1 MDEGVAAFRLFIWAT
16 GRDWR
21 GDGEEMMNRRYRS
34 DDCSTLYPL
43 NIRTHGFRLMT
54 IMMTMT
60 MMMTMTKH
68 GSTINKR
75 LIGRV
80 GGYNNRWSEEG
91 REGRGDRVGSR
102 EIEMEG
108 IIGVN
113 RRAVVKSTKIIVIA
127 YDIIV
132 NNGAPAH

>member
-1 MDEGVAAFRLFIWAT
+1 
-16 GRDWR
+16 
-21 GDGEEMMNRRYRS
+21 
-34 DDCSTLYPL
+34 
-43 NIRTHGFRLMT
+43 
-54 IMMTMT
+54 MTMI
-60 MMMTMTKH
+60 MTMTKH
-68 GSTINKR
+68 GSTTNKR
-75 LIGRV
+75 LIGSV
-80 GGYNNRWSEEG
+80 GGYNNRWSEGG

-127 YDIIV
+127 SDIIV